1 MVLEQHHRNSSSF
14 EYDVRQ
20 RGDASVMVLS
30 PTTSENHKRRR
41 PSFGRP
47 PAIRGLDLFDTP
59 PCALEPLFEHE
70 PLLAG
75 VSNICEPFCGRG
87 NLVLAMRER
96 EIRVHAA
103 DILDRGC
110 PASQVR
116 DFFETTERPANCR
129 VLLTNPAYSRA
140 MEAIEHA
147 LAIEFDVII
156 VLLKTQFLNAAE
168 RFERLHKPGHLQRVH
183 IISERIQ
190 DMHDANFTG
199 AKASQPQVHGW
210 FVINRNYCGPAVINP
225 ISIKKPTERMPWA
238 R

>member
-1 MVLEQHHRNSSSF
+1 MVF
-14 EYDVRQ
+14 
-20 RGDASVMVLS
+20 A
-30 PTTSENHKRRR
+30 PITSENSKRRR

-59 PCALEPLFEHE
+59 PCTLEPLFTHE

-75 VSNICEPFCGRG
+75 ASNICEPFCGRG

-96 EIRVHAA
+96 GIRVHAS

-110 PASQVR
+110 PDSLIC
-116 DFFETTERPANCR
+116 DFFEMTERPSNCFL
-129 VLLTNPAYSRA
+129 LLTNPAFSRA

-147 LAIEFDVII
+147 LAIGFDVVIF
-156 VLLKTQFLNAAE
+156 LLKTGFLNAAE

-190 DMHDANFTG
+190 DMHDANFAG
-199 AKASQPQVHGW
+199 EKAGQSQVHAW
-210 FVINRNYCGPAVINP
+210 FVINRNYCGPAIINP
-225 ISIKKPTERMPWA
+225 ISINEPTERMPWA
-238 R
+238 K